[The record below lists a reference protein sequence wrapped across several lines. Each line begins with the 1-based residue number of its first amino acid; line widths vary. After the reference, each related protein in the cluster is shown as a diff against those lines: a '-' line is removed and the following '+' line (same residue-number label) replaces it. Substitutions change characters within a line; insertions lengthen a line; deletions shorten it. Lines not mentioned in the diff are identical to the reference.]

1 MISERFCLATSCL
14 LPTAVNL
21 FLVQAVAA
29 VFQEDTSA
37 IVTLKESGIE
47 RPRELDGKRYATY
60 GAKYEGRCAFMVSPV
75 FWRRLHGQGS
85 NL

>member
-1 MISERFCLATSCL
+1 M
-14 LPTAVNL
+14 
-21 FLVQAVAA
+21 QAVAA

-60 GAKYEGRCAFMVSPV
+60 GAKYEGRCAVMSDWVMWLRS
-75 FWRRLHGQGS
+75 LHV
-85 NL
+85 